1 MSGSGT
7 PGLSMAP
14 GGAARGAGAWYE
26 NALVAVLSLSAGLV
40 FLDRLGIV
48 FVFPQIQHELALN
61 RAQLGL
67 LMGITSLTWALS
79 SIVISF
85 VSDALGGRAKPIIV
99 ICVVGFSCATGLIA
113 VTHSFAALLAARA
126 LAGLFFGPAVP
137 LMQSVVAK
145 SSSPHRLGINMGVV
159 IGGVALF
166 GTALPPVLV
175 IVLASAFGWHNVFL
189 CLAIPGILLAVILA
203 IIIRPDAAG
212 PARPGAERTSLR
224 EAVGLLVNRN
234 VALALIGAMALI
246 GFLVTFASF
255 SPLFLVQDRAMSTTT
270 RTILLTAIGLA
281 GAVGNLFAPALSDRL
296 PRKTCGIAATLCT
309 MLLPAAL
316 LLMPAHHAAIALVLA
331 VQFVAGGA
339 MTLVIFIIPGESVP
353 RRLAATT
360 FALLLSIG
368 ELFGGSTSPAVAGL
382 LSDHHGLTAAMWFC
396 CGLGAVSLAAV
407 LGMREPPRHG
417 HVTCRQAWSAKPWRC
432 DRVGL
437 RPPWRRAPTYAEP
450 RQRHLPAKSRSG
462 SACRTG
468 IAPTP
473 RWRRASSRFS

>member
-1 MSGSGT
+1 MSDSGT
-7 PGLSMAP
+7 PGLAVAP
-14 GGAARGAGAWYE
+14 SSAALGGSAWYE

-48 FVFPQIQHELALN
+48 FVFPQIQHTLGLN
-61 RAQLGL
+61 HAQLGL

-85 VSDALGGRAKPIIV
+85 VSDALGGRAKLIIV

-189 CLAIPGILLAVILA
+189 CLALPGILLAVILA
-203 IIIRPDAAG
+203 IIIRPDAAAG
-212 PARPGAERTSLR
+212 PARPGAERTGLR

-234 VALALIGAMALI
+234 VALALIGGMALI

-296 PRKTCGIAATLCT
+296 PRKTCAIAATACT

-316 LLMPAHHAAIALVLA
+316 LLMRGHYAAIPLVLA

-382 LSDHHGLTAAMWFC
+382 LSDRHGLTAAMWFC
-396 CGLGAVSLAAV
+396 CGLGAVSLASV

-417 HVTCRQAWSAKPWRC
+417 HVAIH
-432 DRVGL
+432 D
-437 RPPWRRAPTYAEP
+437 
-450 RQRHLPAKSRSG
+450 LPANVVG
-462 SACRTG
+462 EAVVL
-468 IAPTP
+468 
-473 RWRRASSRFS
+473 